1 MPIQL
6 TVMERRDN
14 ADRRE
19 LGNTVLAL
27 CRAARARDGITS
39 SKFYWYWTDTIVV
52 VTEGETAAL
61 DAPGTAAPE
70 EYARAGFAL
79 ADMARLVMNW
89 RLAEPRAGEE
99 TYRRAGR

>member
-6 TVMERRDN
+6 YAFERRDN

-19 LGNTVLAL
+19 LGNTALAL
-27 CRAARARDGITS
+27 CRAARAREGIS
-39 SKFYWYWTDTIVV
+39 SSRFYWYGPDTVV
-52 VTEGETAAL
+52 ILTEGEATAL
-61 DAPGTAAPE
+61 DAPTSADAAK
-70 EYARAGFAL
+70 ALFAL
-79 ADMARLVMNW
+79 ADLARLVMNW